1 MIEHSCKERLIMQT
15 WPLIFL
21 IYVIFCFSSMSL
33 SSFPI
38 MSRQVW
44 LRPEVEP
51 ASLSV
56 WWLTNST
63 LTNNSTPLQSREGNC
78 KRERERERER
88 GRKRDITKCDYL
100 HLLNVNWI
108 VWEFR
113 GSFSHLWHITL
124 NIHSKKILYYLFRTW
139 LPKGGWRLTI
149 SSNSRGFF
157 SSSFANDVTPALT
170 KVVLKARPD
179 ERERGSEREW
189 EYHHTHSLTN
199 FIKLLHN
206 IFGIFP

>member
-1 MIEHSCKERLIMQT
+1 
-15 WPLIFL
+15 
-21 IYVIFCFSSMSL
+21 MSL

-56 WWLTNST
+56 WWLTSST
-63 LTNNSTPLQSREGNC
+63 LTNNSTPLQSRGGNC
-78 KRERERERER
+78 KRERERER
-88 GRKRDITKCDYL
+88 GRKRVITKCDYL

-108 VWEFR
+108 VWQFR
-113 GSFSHLWHITL
+113 GSFSHLWYITL
-124 NIHSKKILYYLFRTW
+124 NIHSKKILYYLFHTW

-157 SSSFANDVTPALT
+157 SRSFANDVTPALT

-179 ERERGSEREW
+179 EREWEGESESIIA
-189 EYHHTHSLTN
+189 HTHSPILSSCFTTYLESSHSLWEGIEK
-199 FIKLLHN
+199 IKCMKETSVPCLN
-206 IFGIFP
+206 AFV